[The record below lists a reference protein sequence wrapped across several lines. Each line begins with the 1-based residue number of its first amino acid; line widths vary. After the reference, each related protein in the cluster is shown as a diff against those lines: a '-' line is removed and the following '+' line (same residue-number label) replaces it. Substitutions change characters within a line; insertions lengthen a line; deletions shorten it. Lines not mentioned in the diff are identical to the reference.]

1 MVQNAVKE
9 AKSAACAIAAAEW
22 AHCARDNQRYQRND
36 AQFSINATVPRP
48 PTAQML
54 AIARLPFGNMA
65 SSLKNGGR
73 PRRGETGSA
82 AAYPGS
88 GEETPGIRNVGVN
101 PEIEFANIVAIVPI
115 LRRFSDCLPTR

>member
-1 MVQNAVKE
+1 VRLAPSPQQNGLIAPE
-9 AKSAACAIAAAEW
+9 ITSDISATTL
-22 AHCARDNQRYQRND
+22 N
-36 AQFSINATVPRP
+36 SPLMRP
-48 PTAQML
+48 YPSPSAQML

-65 SSLKNGGR
+65 RSLKNGGR

-88 GEETPGIRNVGVN
+88 GEQTPGIRNVGVN
-101 PEIEFANIVAIVPI
+101 PEIEFGNIVAIVPI